1 MEIILT
7 KSQVESLI
15 PQEHE
20 DFVIAWKKEKKS
32 FPKFRTLQQSGE
44 RVGQTLPT
52 HPMAKMTTKEY
63 VDKYLGKFLQLIV
76 AKLAN
81 EMGVSLLDSK
91 RGLRQYVSTDAKK
104 ILRSELEILTYNI
117 FVLEN
122 VADEIEVDSKRFK
135 KLCGGKEPDF
145 VWENRK
151 IIIEVAGMEGEDYWE
166 KLNFAEDCFRKLGY
180 TVYVID
186 ARKFEKQKKYVLYY
200 KYLCELLG
208 FEVKQEVIDSPY
220 KYLGYTEPTKEHKEK
235 YIKDNIDKIP
245 YTSEQR
251 YKLNQY
257 LNQLYGYGVKEYKK
271 RQGMK
276 RFRHSV
282 DKNEIIQFKKQNP
295 QMSNSEIANHF
306 GISKNT
312 VQQATIGLPGRKR

>member
-1 MEIILT
+1 MQIILT
-7 KSQVESLI
+7 KNQVENLI

-20 DFVIAWKKEKKS
+20 DFVVAWLNENDS
-32 FPKFRTLQQSGE
+32 LPRFRQLQQIGQ
-44 RVGQTLPT
+44 RVGETLPT
-52 HPMAKMTTKEY
+52 HPMSKMTTKEY
-63 VDKYLGKFLQLIV
+63 VDKYLGKFLQLIN

-81 EMGVSLLDSK
+81 EMGISLEDLKTGSQK
-91 RGLRQYVSTDAKK
+91 YVSKDSKK

-122 VADEIEVDSKRFK
+122 VANQIEVDSKRFK

-151 IIIEVAGMEGEDYWE
+151 IIIELAGMEGEKYWN
-166 KLNFAEDCFRKLGY
+166 KLNFAEDCFKKLGY

-208 FEVKQEVIDSPY
+208 FDVKQEVIDSPF
-220 KYLGYTEPTKEHKEK
+220 KYLGFTELKKEHKEK
-235 YIKDNIDKIP
+235 YIQDNIDKIP
-245 YTSEQR
+245 YTTGQR
-251 YKLNQY
+251 YKLNKY
-257 LNQLYGYGVKEYKK
+257 LNQLYGYGIKEYKR

-276 RFRHSV
+276 RFRRSV
-282 DKNEIIQFKKQNP
+282 DKNEIIQFKKENP

-312 VQQATIGLPGRKR
+312 VQQSTIGLPGRKR